1 MQHQVAKIDGVHR
14 HQALL
19 VLAVEIHRPALRET
33 AGIGGRNLL
42 GAETAILPALNLRE
56 QQAGGPAPLVDV
68 LRLQDLLQ
76 QPDLVIGVEDR
87 EARLEPDRLGVPAQN
102 ARGDRM
108 KGAEPHA
115 LGGAADHR
123 FQPLAHLARRLVG
136 EGDGEQF
143 GRESAAGGDRKGEP
157 GGQHA
162 GLAGAGAGE
171 HQHRPVDRLD
181 GPALRVIEAAE
192 VEYLGVRASEDSRF
206 GHALHDIAR
215 EARMMH
221 PHPPRKPKPGP

>member
-42 GAETAILPALNLRE
+42 GAETAILPTLNLSE
-56 QQAGGPAPLVDV
+56 QKAGGPAPLVDV

-87 EARLEPDRLGVPAQN
+87 EARLEPDRLGVPAQD

-115 LGGAADHR
+115 FGGAADHR

-143 GRESAAGGDRKGEP
+143 RGKA
-157 GGQHA
+157 
-162 GLAGAGAGE
+162 
-171 HQHRPVDRLD
+171 RPVAIVKARRVVSTRVLPVPAPASTST
-181 GPALRVIEAAE
+181 GPSIASTARRCASLR
-192 VEYLGVRASEDSRF
+192 
-206 GHALHDIAR
+206 
-215 EARMMH
+215 
-221 PHPPRKPKPGP
+221 PPRSNTSVFGRVRTAGSDMRCMI

>member
-1 MQHQVAKIDGVHR
+1 MVFVDEHVAEAPLIIGEDFGVAGEKVQIVQHQIAKIDGIHR
-14 HQALL
+14 HQAVL
-19 VLAVEIHRPALRET
+19 VLAIELHRPALREI
-33 AGIGGRNLL
+33 AGIGGRNLV
-42 GAETAILPALNLRE
+42 GAETAILPALNLSE
-56 QQAGGPAPLVDV
+56 QKARRPAPLVDV

-115 LGGAADHR
+115 FGGAADHR

-143 GRESAAGGDRKGEP
+143 GWESAACGDG
-157 GGQHA
+157 
-162 GLAGAGAGE
+162 
-171 HQHRPVDRLD
+171 
-181 GPALRVIEAAE
+181 
-192 VEYLGVRASEDSRF
+192 
-206 GHALHDIAR
+206 
-215 EARMMH
+215 
-221 PHPPRKPKPGP
+221 